1 MKGAIILNRVY
12 GYCRIS
18 TPKQS
23 IDRQVRN
30 ILLEYPDAII
40 VKEIFTGTRYQVYK
54 ELDKIIRKVKAGDTI
69 VFDSVSRMSRN
80 ADEGFALYKSL
91 YDRGIN
97 LVFLKE
103 HHIDTDVYKNELER
117 QRLNVSVQ
125 SGDKATD
132 ALMNAILEALN
143 NYILALAEKQIQL
156 AFIQSQKEVD
166 DLHQRTREGIET
178 ARRNGKQIGQKAGR
192 KLKVKKATPIKEM
205 ILKYSRDFNGTN
217 TDAEVKAII
226 NGNPDP
232 KLHIGHNAYYK
243 YKRELREVYFP

>member
-1 MKGAIILNRVY
+1 MREGAIILNRVY

-80 ADEGFALYKSL
+80 AVEGFALYKEL
-91 YDRGIN
+91 YARGVN

-103 HHIDTDVYKNELER
+103 HLIDTATYKAEIER

-156 AFIQSQKEVD
+156 AFI
-166 DLHQRTREGIET
+166 
-178 ARRNGKQIGQKAGR
+178 
-192 KLKVKKATPIKEM
+192 
-205 ILKYSRDFNGTN
+205 
-217 TDAEVKAII
+217 
-226 NGNPDP
+226 
-232 KLHIGHNAYYK
+232 
-243 YKRELREVYFP
+243 